1 MIIMDAKKRQG
12 FATTAIHAGKV
23 KDIFGALT
31 PPIYQTSTFEF
42 ESCEHGGEVFAGQRA
57 GYAYTRT
64 ANPTNTVLEAKIAA
78 LEGGQAALS
87 TSSGIGAITSV
98 LWTLLSSGD
107 HVVSDTTLYGCTYE
121 FLSRHLKRWGVD
133 VSFVDT
139 SDEQAVQNALRPET
153 KVVYLETPANPNLK
167 IVDLEAISSLAH
179 RYNPGIKVICDNTF
193 SSPYL
198 QRPLELGAD
207 IVVHSATKYLNG
219 HGDLLAGFV
228 VGDAETIF
236 KTRLVG
242 LKDMTGSVL
251 PANEAF
257 LVMRGMKTLEI
268 RMKQHCASAMQ
279 IARYLESHPKIERVY
294 YPGLESH
301 EGHAIAAKQMHNGF
315 GGMISFIVKGDKSA
329 AAKFVNRLELCT
341 IAVSLGDA
349 ETLIEHPAS
358 MTHSTYSSE
367 ELEAAGIPEGLV
379 RLSVGLENVE
389 DIIADLEEGLSTLE

>member
-1 MIIMDAKKRQG
+1 MPRKNIYIRP
-12 FATTAIHAGKV
+12 GK
-23 KDIFGALT
+23 
-31 PPIYQTSTFEF
+31 
-42 ESCEHGGEVFAGQRA
+42 GQ
-57 GYAYTRT
+57 
-64 ANPTNTVLEAKIAA
+64 
-78 LEGGQAALS
+78 S
-87 TSSGIGAITSV
+87 M
-98 LWTLLSSGD
+98 
-107 HVVSDTTLYGCTYE
+107 
-121 FLSRHLKRWGVD
+121 
-133 VSFVDT
+133 
-139 SDEQAVQNALRPET
+139 
-153 KVVYLETPANPNLK
+153 
-167 IVDLEAISSLAH
+167 
-179 RYNPGIKVICDNTF
+179 
-193 SSPYL
+193 
-198 QRPLELGAD
+198 
-207 IVVHSATKYLNG
+207 
-219 HGDLLAGFV
+219 AGFV

-315 GGMISFIVKGDKSA
+315 GGMISFIVKGDKST